1 MNAMRRPSTVLA
13 ELTVLVVFT
22 ATAAPVHAQELRG
35 DSAAVAMARTMIDR
49 MGGRAVW
56 SAATAMRIVED
67 VHPAS
72 ARAPH
77 RSDGW
82 RGLTEPELWW
92 RTRTP
97 EGERIIAR
105 SASGGWERRDA
116 TVTPSTNA
124 GRRRWRGYWPRN
136 IYVMY
141 GRLAREDS
149 LLQLARDGERGFA
162 VLDAA
167 SGELLGR
174 FEVTAGGEL
183 YRWSASFGLDSES
196 WIYAPLID
204 FGPIRMP
211 AWGVRV
217 DDGYRFFYR
226 EVVLSPGRIPVSL
239 ELPRP

>member
-1 MNAMRRPSTVLA
+1 MMAMRTMCAALLGLA
-13 ELTVLVVFT
+13 
-22 ATAAPVHAQELRG
+22 AAAMPAAAQGLRG
-35 DSAAVAMARTMIDR
+35 DSAAIAMARTMIER
-49 MGGRAVW
+49 MGGRAPW
-56 SAATAMRIVED
+56 AAATVMRVVED
-67 VHPAS
+67 VHPAN
-72 ARAPH
+72 ARQSH

-105 SASGGWERRDA
+105 SASGGWERRNA
-116 TVTPSTNA
+116 TVTPSTVA
-124 GRRRWRGYWPRN
+124 GRRRWQGYWPRN

-149 LLQLARDGERGFA
+149 LLELARDGERGFA

-183 YRWSASFGLDSES
+183 YRWSATFGVDSET
-196 WIYAPLID
+196 WIYGPLVD

-211 AWGVRV
+211 TWGVRL

-226 EVVLSPGRIPVSL
+226 EVVLSRDRIPVSL
-239 ELPRP
+239 DVPRP